1 MLPSPMSDRLYTK
14 VCDSC
19 GGICP
24 LQAVTCRYCKTDFSP
39 AKWLSTS
46 PLLRN
51 GPVRILLI
59 VGAILVVA
67 LVLYT
72 NIFKN

>member
-1 MLPSPMSDRLYTK
+1 MSDRLYTK

-24 LQAVTCRYCKTDFSP
+24 LQAVTCRYCKADFLTGKWSP
-39 AKWLSTS
+39 TS
-46 PLLRN
+46 LLPKSRSL
-51 GPVRILLI
+51 RILL
-59 VGAILVVA
+59 VVVA
-67 LVLYT
+67 IFVAVLVLYT